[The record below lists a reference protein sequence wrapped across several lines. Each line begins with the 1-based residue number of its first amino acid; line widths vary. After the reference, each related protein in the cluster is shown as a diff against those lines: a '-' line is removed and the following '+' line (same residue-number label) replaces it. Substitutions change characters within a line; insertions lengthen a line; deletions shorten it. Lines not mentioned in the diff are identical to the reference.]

1 MISSPVREILDRLR
15 EEKHSEIFGAPG
27 RGTISVNSLTSRA
40 GALYEKIRYLVDY
53 KDEHTIRRSAIE
65 RILKRK
71 FSLEGEKNVGM
82 ALLQELVSAEYLP
95 NNEVP
100 EALAE
105 TIQGIVDKYQLLH
118 AKTEKHWSWKQKN
131 KVQPSKVASVV
142 MSLAASEIDRR
153 LFPHE
158 LDDVVVESFYKT
170 IKSVIS
176 CATPIPEERLRAAIY
191 IACRRSLLG
200 DDVPTLWYVLVTKYV
215 PEIENTKSVEEIH
228 ELTPRFAKALALARR
243 QLDDPL
249 VFRIAAPIR
258 NRALGFSI
266 IREIIKKHGL
276 DSEDIF
282 EEPTRLEAETKKI
295 LAEKY
300 VRQNHAVWMSGV
312 HAAIYIL
319 LTKSIFTFL
328 LEVPY
333 ELYLYRS
340 IDIFALGVN
349 VIFHPVL
356 LLCMVYTIAPLDSKN
371 MARTLVIVKGIAIE
385 GANPE
390 RAGRE
395 DVVYVRPQNNKPVMA
410 FVLGVLYLALVA
422 GTFGAIIR
430 VLAWLH
436 FSVISI
442 ALFLF
447 FLALVSYFGLRI
459 RHNAGRW
466 KVSAP
471 NENTISLLWNFF
483 TIPIIHTGRWLSQKF
498 AAVNVFVFVMD
509 FIIETPFKIILG
521 TFDSFLSFLKEKE
534 EDMY

>member
-1 MISSPVREILDRLR
+1 MISSSVREILHRLR
-15 EEKHSEIFGAPG
+15 AEKRPNVFSSSA

-71 FSLEGEKNVGM
+71 LSLEGEKDVGRS
-82 ALLQELVSAEYLP
+82 LLQELVSAEYLP

-100 EALAE
+100 EAFAA
-105 TIQGIVDKYQLLH
+105 TIQKIVEKYQLLYI
-118 AKTEKHWSWKQKN
+118 KTEKHWSWKQK
-131 KVQPSKVASVV
+131 KKAQPSKVESVV

-158 LDDVVVESFYKT
+158 LDDAVVESFYKT
-170 IKSVIS
+170 IKSAVLCTAPIS
-176 CATPIPEERLRAAIY
+176 EERLRAATY

-200 DDVPTLWYVLVTKYV
+200 DDAPTLLYVLIIKYV
-215 PEIENTKSVEEIH
+215 PEIENAEDVEEIH
-228 ELTPRFAKALALARR
+228 RLVSRFTKALVATRR

-249 VFRIAAPIR
+249 VFRIMASIR
-258 NRALGFSI
+258 NRALGFSL

-282 EEPTRLEAETKKI
+282 EEPARLEEETKKI

-300 VRQNHAVWMSGV
+300 VRQNHAVWVSGV
-312 HAAIYIL
+312 HAAVYIL

-340 IDIFALGVN
+340 VDIFALGVN
-349 VIFHPVL
+349 IIFHPVL
-356 LLCMVYTIAPLDSKN
+356 LLFMVYTIAPLDSKN
-371 MARTLVIVKGIAIE
+371 MARTLAIVKTITTDHRTPGHLSK
-385 GANPE
+385 
-390 RAGRE
+390 E
-395 DVVYVRPQNNKPVMA
+395 DIVYVRPQSNKPVMA
-410 FVLGVLYLALVA
+410 FVLGALYLVLVA

-430 VLAWLH
+430 ILVWLH
-436 FSVISI
+436 FSVVSI

-466 KVSAP
+466 KVSTP
-471 NENTISLLWNFF
+471 NENTASLLWNFF